1 MITMKNHDIKNKLEK
16 LKPVLREQYQ
26 VKTIGFFGS
35 YARGE
40 QTPKSDIDVL
50 VEFVE
55 GNSVDLFDFIELEDF
70 LAQQLGIKVDLATMK
85 ALKPLIKDQILKE
98 TIYA

>member
-1 MITMKNHDIKNKLEK
+1 MRNQDIKSKIER
-16 LKPVLREQYQ
+16 LKPVLRERYQ
-26 VKTIGFFGS
+26 VKTIGFIGS

-40 QTPKSDIDVL
+40 QTQKSDIDIL

-70 LAQQLGIKVDLATMK
+70 LAKQLGIKVDLATKK